1 MKGVVYEFTFNSLK
15 AYLSKKIFE
24 FLKKEMEIDMD
35 AIYQFELTNLE
46 LMDVDSGTGSSTES
60 EEE

>member
-1 MKGVVYEFTFNSLK
+1 
-15 AYLSKKIFE
+15 
-24 FLKKEMEIDMD
+24 MEIDMD